1 MLSVTQ
7 MTKRIT
13 QPYGGY
19 LPIKSFQVH
28 TYDDGVIVDVSSPE
42 YSAFATIQGMVVDY
56 LTRYMSGYPLRDA
69 FLISLVGASM
79 VSEEDAADALLNHIK
94 GLDRNSIISACK
106 LVSYDVAFRRGAE
119 FYSPASSVEPPNTI
133 ISNIQVMVQRGLA
146 FLALHA
152 PVTCAGVTF
161 EGGYTSLVSSGDA
174 DFLTADGLWDFKV
187 SRNAHTTA
195 ETLQILMYYI
205 MGIHSVHPEFNTI
218 QKLGLFNPLKNESY
232 EIALRDIP
240 DTVFQTVSHDVLGFR
255 VLDDPSQWKNTDGED
270 EAVKDAFVGSF
281 VLENTDTD
289 FDPNNYD
296 DGIHDITVNDY
307 WTYYRD
313 KADWTILRPKFGR
326 TAYIKFLKHDGFLMF
341 VSVSPNGTLCILQG
355 GFLRKL
361 DKPIQYYYDRL
372 PEYGNKVLELFS
384 KYWDAIYD
392 VSSYVC
398 RVTGGQG
405 YVRVH
410 GCIVDIDFF
419 NHIYINPFDGT
430 VTPYYADSMCLKQTY
445 QNLASLISAK
455 VPHLLPAFQAEQALN
470 PSALA
475 LSDGS
480 VPHQALALTSQEV
493 TEHSDVVYET
503 EMNSVSNRLK
513 ALQLVY
519 DHHLVA
525 VWYDSILSPG
535 AFLPPT
541 DNEIEYEAKWDTYID
556 RHLNQYIK
564 VETDER
570 NSSPKEKRFLI
581 WKTKA
586 RITQDELFALIR
598 KLLRDSA
605 VDFGNQKTISFGFGW
620 CSKHEY
626 QFVSV
631 NCSPTD
637 VTLFYKQLLKA
648 RQIYQNTVYLRLE
661 ITGTKKKT
669 NVEVSVEFSG
679 GSCPLAMK
687 GTYKFENGRLAL
699 IEV

>member
-7 MTKRIT
+7 MSKRIS

-28 TYDDGVIVDVSSPE
+28 TYDDGVELDDSSPE
-42 YSAFATIQGMVVDY
+42 YSAFASIQGMAVDY
-56 LTRYMSGYPLRDA
+56 LTRYMSGCPLHDT
-69 FLISLVGASM
+69 FLISLMGASM
-79 VSEEDAADALLNHIK
+79 VSEEAAAEALLKQIQ
-94 GLDRNSIISACK
+94 GLDRNSIIAACK
-106 LVSYDVAFRRGAE
+106 LVCYDVAYRRGVE
-119 FYSPASSVEPPNTI
+119 FYSPSSSLEPPSTI
-133 ISNIQVMVQRGLA
+133 INNIQIMVQRGLA
-146 FLALHA
+146 FLSLHA
-152 PVTCAGVTF
+152 PVTFAGVTF

-187 SRNAHTTA
+187 SRNTHTTA

-205 MGIHSVHPEFNTI
+205 MGIHSVHPEFKTI
-218 QKLGLFNPLKNESY
+218 KMLGLFNPLKNESY
-232 EIALRDIP
+232 EIALQDIP
-240 DTVFQTVSHDVLGFR
+240 DTVFRTVSHDFLGFR
-255 VLDDPSQWKNTDGED
+255 VPDDPGQWKNTDGED
-270 EAVKDAFVGSF
+270 EAVKDAFVDSL

-296 DGIHDITVNDY
+296 DGIHDISINDY
-307 WTYYRD
+307 WTYYRN
-313 KADWTILRPKFGR
+313 KADWTILRPKFSR
-326 TAYIKFLKHDGFLMF
+326 TAYVKFLKHDSFLMF
-341 VSVSPNGTLCILQG
+341 VSVSPKGTRCLLQG

-372 PEYGNKVLELFS
+372 PEYGRKVIGLFS

-405 YVRVH
+405 YARVH

-430 VTPYYADSMCLKQTY
+430 VTPYYADSMCLKQAY
-445 QNLASLISAK
+445 PNLASLISAQM
-455 VPHLLPAFQAEQALN
+455 PHLLPAFHAEQTLN

-475 LSDGS
+475 FSDGS
-480 VPHQALALTSQEV
+480 IPHQALALTSQEV
-493 TEHSDVVYET
+493 TEHSDIVYET
-503 EMNSVSNRLK
+503 EMYSISNRLK

-525 VWYDSILSPG
+525 VWYDSIVSPI

-541 DNEIEYEAKWDTYID
+541 ENEIKYEAKLDAYVEK
-556 RHLNQYIK
+556 HFSQYIEI
-564 VETDER
+564 ETDER
-570 NSSPKEKRFLI
+570 NISPKEKRFLI

-598 KLLRDSA
+598 KLQKDSTN
-605 VDFGNQKTISFGFGW
+605 DIGNQKAISFGFGW
-620 CSKHEY
+620 WSKN
-626 QFVSV
+626 QFQYVSV

-637 VTLFYKQLLKA
+637 VPLFYKQLLKS
-648 RQIYQNTVYLRLE
+648 RQAYQNTVDLRLE
-661 ITGTKKKT
+661 ITGTKKRAD
-669 NVEVSVEFSG
+669 VDVSVDFYG

-687 GTYKFENGRLAL
+687 GTYKYENGMLTL
-699 IEV
+699 LEM

>member
-1 MLSVTQ
+1 MLSVSQ

-13 QPYGGY
+13 QPSGGY

-28 TYDDGVIVDVSSPE
+28 TYDDGLTVDDSSPE
-42 YSAFATIQGMVVDY
+42 YPAFASIQGMVVDY
-56 LTRYMSGYPLRDA
+56 LTRYMSGSPLRDA
-69 FLISLVGASM
+69 FLISLMGASM

-205 MGIHSVHPEFNTI
+205 MGIHSVHPEFNSI

-240 DTVFQTVSHDVLGFR
+240 DTVFRTVSHDVLGFR
-255 VLDDPSQWKNTDGED
+255 VPEDPGQWKNADGED
-270 EAVKDAFVGSF
+270 ETVKEAFVKSL
-281 VLENTDTD
+281 VLENADTD

-296 DGIHDITVNDY
+296 DGIYDISVNDY
-307 WTYYRD
+307 WTYYRNKTD
-313 KADWTILRPKFGR
+313 ETILRPKFSR
-326 TAYIKFLKHDGFLMF
+326 SDYIKFLKHDGFLMF
-341 VSVSPNGTLCILQG
+341 VSVSPKGTLCILQG

-361 DKPIQYYYDRL
+361 DKPIHYYYDRL

-405 YVRVH
+405 YARVH
-410 GCIVDIDFF
+410 GCIVDINFF
-419 NHIYINPFDGT
+419 NHIYINPLDGT
-430 VTPYYADSMCLKQTY
+430 ITPYYADSKYLKQTY
-445 QNLASLISAK
+445 QNLASLLSAK
-455 VPHLLPAFQAEQALN
+455 VPHLLPAFHAEQALN

-480 VPHQALALTSQEV
+480 VPHQALALTCQEV
-493 TEHSDVVYET
+493 SEHSDIVFDT
-503 EMNSVSNRLK
+503 EMYSVSNRIK

-519 DHHLVA
+519 DHHLIA
-525 VWYDSILSPG
+525 VWYDSIVPPI

-541 DNEIEYEAKWDTYID
+541 ENEIKYEAKFDAYVEK
-556 RHLNQYIK
+556 HLSQYIEI
-564 VETDER
+564 ETDER
-570 NSSPKEKRFLI
+570 NISPKEKRFLI

-586 RITQDELFALIR
+586 RITQDELLALIR
-598 KLLRDSA
+598 KLLKDSTN
-605 VDFGNQKTISFGFGW
+605 DIGNQKAIMFRFSW
-620 CSKHEY
+620 WSKN
-626 QFVSV
+626 QFQYVSV
-631 NCSPTD
+631 NCTSTD
-637 VTLFYKQLLKA
+637 VPLFYKRLLKS
-648 RQIYQNTVYLRLE
+648 RQAYQNTVNLRLK
-661 ITGTKKKT
+661 ITGSKKKT
-669 NVEVSVEFSG
+669 NVDVSIDFYG
-679 GSCPLAMK
+679 GSCPLSMK
-687 GTYKFENGRLAL
+687 GTYKFENGMLTL
-699 IEV
+699 LEM